1 LTDFSDSQHNQLNE
15 IIRANPKVLSSPDFI
30 KLNRC
35 VSYMT
40 FIIKEA
46 WEFYSLRAPDG
57 VMIYNL
63 RKANSERSKLK
74 EKIQIMQN
82 HMK

>member
-1 LTDFSDSQHNQLNE
+1 MTDFSDSQHNQLNE